1 MLARKKNK
9 KKKKKEGEE
18 RHKRM
23 GKISIR
29 KSNEDS

>member
-1 MLARKKNK
+1 MLARKKN
-9 KKKKKEGEE
+9 KKKEGEE